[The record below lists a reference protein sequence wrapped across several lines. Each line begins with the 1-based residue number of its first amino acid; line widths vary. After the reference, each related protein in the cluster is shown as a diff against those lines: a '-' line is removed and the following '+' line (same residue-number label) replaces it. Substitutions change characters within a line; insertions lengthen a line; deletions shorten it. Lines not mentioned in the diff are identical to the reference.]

1 MTCSCND
8 TGRVLA
14 ERNKGTVEAACARC
28 TTARLAAIE
37 AGIEAGNAHMDRM
50 LTEAEA
56 RLAAVR
62 ERVEA
67 IAKRIE
73 ERRKAGAS

>member
-28 TTARLAAIE
+28 TAARLAALE
-37 AGIEAGNAHMDRM
+37 ALVAA
-50 LTEAEA
+50 LKK
-56 RLAAVR
+56 RLDDK
-62 ERVEA
+62 E
-67 IAKRIE
+67 
-73 ERRKAGAS
+73 GAS